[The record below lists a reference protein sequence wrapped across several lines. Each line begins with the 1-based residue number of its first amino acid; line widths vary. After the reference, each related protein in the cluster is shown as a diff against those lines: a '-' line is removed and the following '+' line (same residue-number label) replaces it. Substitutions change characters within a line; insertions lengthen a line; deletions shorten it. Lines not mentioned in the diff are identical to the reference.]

1 MLMRLDLRPGRY
13 QLRVAATSKPEGK
26 SGSVY
31 YDLDVPDF
39 AKSPLSVS
47 GLVLGTPHASTRVGG
62 DSLAS
67 LIPLVP
73 TTRREFG
80 AEEHVFALLRLY
92 QGGKG
97 TVAPATVRARIVDQ
111 AGFGVFEAADE
122 ILPDRFSRDR
132 SADYRL
138 ELPLGRLEAGEHL
151 LTVEA
156 RLRDHTTQ
164 SNVRLLIR

>member
-1 MLMRLDLRPGRY
+1 VSR
-13 QLRVAATSKPEGK
+13 PEGK

-31 YDLDVPDF
+31 YDVDVPDF
-39 AKSPLSVS
+39 AKLPLSVS

-62 DSLAS
+62 DSPAS

-80 AEEHVFALLRLY
+80 AEEQIFALLRIY

-97 TVAPATVRARIVDQ
+97 AVAPVAVRTRIVDQ
-111 AGFGVFEAADE
+111 AGLGVFEAAEE
-122 ILPDRFSRDR
+122 ILPDGFSRDR

-138 ELPLGRLEAGEHL
+138 ELPLGQLNAGEHL
-151 LTVEA
+151 LSVET
-156 RLRDHTTQ
+156 RLSDRTTQ
-164 SNVRLLIR
+164 SNLRFVVR